1 MSKKNANAK
10 NTHLEKLATL
20 SRRAVTLEGISQLL
34 SWDQET
40 YMPENASPARAEQR
54 KLLAEL
60 SHAIKTGPEFK
71 EALKSLC
78 DMKTGKIK
86 TGGFSESDAAQVRIY
101 HRDFM
106 REQKLPSS
114 FVQEMAQLS
123 SESIVLWQKAK
134 MKNDFRL
141 FRPNLE
147 KIVEMMK
154 KKADY
159 IGYKE
164 HPYNALMDE
173 YEPGMTVAVVDGVFA
188 EIRQAVAKLLQKR
201 KATKVKELQIDE
213 TAEQQMAVL
222 HDVLNLIGFDF
233 GCGRLDLSAHPF
245 STSYHP
251 TDSRITARKGSDS
264 LIVQILTTLHEAG
277 HSFYEMGLSVKDYG
291 TPLGQHISLGIHESQ
306 SRFWE
311 TRIGRSHAFWKL
323 FLPMLQKRFKKEL
336 GKIKLDDFMKQ
347 LNHVQPSL
355 IRTDADEVTYP
366 LHVILRYELEK
377 ELVTDKLK
385 VKDLPERWNET
396 IKKLVGVAPKTDRE
410 GCLQDIHWSMGA
422 FGYFPTYSLGNVY
435 AAQMFETF
443 SKKHPDWEARVSK
456 GDFAFIREW
465 LSQNVWKHGRR
476 YDGTELIKKI
486 TGKALTAKPFIDYLN
501 KKYG

>member
-1 MSKKNANAK
+1 MSKKNAN
-10 NTHLEKLATL
+10 LEKLATL

-40 YMPENASPARAEQR
+40 YMPESASPARAEQR

-60 SHAIKTGPEFK
+60 SHAIKTGPDFQK
-71 EALKSLC
+71 ALEHLC
-78 DMKTGKIK
+78 DIKTGKLK
-86 TGGFSESDAAQVRIY
+86 TNGLSLVDAAEVRIY
-101 HRDFM
+101 ARDFA
-106 REQKLPSS
+106 REKKLPSS
-114 FVQEMAQLS
+114 FVQEFTQLC
-123 SESIVLWQKAK
+123 SESIVVWQKAK
-134 MKNDFRL
+134 TKNDFRL

-147 KIVEMMK
+147 KLVEMVR
-154 KKADY
+154 KKADL

-164 HPYNALMDE
+164 HPYNALIEE
-173 YEPGMTVAVVDGVFA
+173 YEPGMTVTIVDGVFS
-188 EIRQAVAKLLQKR
+188 EIRQAVQKLLDKR
-201 KATKVKELQIDE
+201 KATKVKEIEIEATPD
-213 TAEQQMAVL
+213 QQLEVL

-233 GCGRLDLSAHPF
+233 GRGRLDLSAHPF
-245 STSYHP
+245 SSSYHP

-264 LIVQILTTLHEAG
+264 MIVQILTTLHEAG

-311 TRIGRSHAFWKL
+311 TRIGRSQAFWKL
-323 FLPMLQKRFKKEL
+323 YLPRLQKRFKKDL
-336 GKIKLDDFMKQ
+336 GKVSLDDFMKQ

-377 ELVTDKLK
+377 ELMTGKLK
-385 VKDLPERWNET
+385 VKDLPERWKEAM
-396 IKKLVGVAPKTDRE
+396 KSLLGVTPKSDRE

-435 AAQMFETF
+435 AAQMFESF
-443 SKKHPDWEARVSK
+443 SKKHPDWEKRIEK
-456 GDFAFIREW
+456 GDFGFIRDW
-465 LSQNVWKHGRR
+465 LSDNVWQHGRR

-486 TGKALTAKPFIDYLN
+486 SGKALTAKPFIDYIS
-501 KKYG
+501 KKYGARGVN